1 MPCQSL
7 LSPRCT
13 CENFRTEKGV
23 ETIPYNPDPLWNS
36 STKNSEPRS
45 PPAPRLAGGPI
56 PGPGRLSFYVE
67 ALRPGDVDGAAD
79 LGEGAVGI
87 GAKGGD
93 RRDADHDDQ
102 GQHDRVLDSRRAV
115 FTLQEFNRE
124 LSELTHEPHPFERT
138 RNWKQSRP
146 VTW

>member
-7 LSPRCT
+7 LSPKCT
-13 CENFRTEKGV
+13 CVNSRTEKGV
-23 ETIPYNPDPLWNS
+23 ETFPYNPDPLWNS

-56 PGPGRLSFYVE
+56 PGPGRLSLYIE
-67 ALRPGDVDGAAD
+67 ALRPGDVNGAAD
-79 LGEGAVGI
+79 LGEGAVSI

-102 GQHDRVLDSRRAV
+102 GQHQKRLEYRQAV
-115 FTLQEFNRE
+115 V
-124 LSELTHEPHPFERT
+124 
-138 RNWKQSRP
+138 P
-146 VTW
+146 VQD